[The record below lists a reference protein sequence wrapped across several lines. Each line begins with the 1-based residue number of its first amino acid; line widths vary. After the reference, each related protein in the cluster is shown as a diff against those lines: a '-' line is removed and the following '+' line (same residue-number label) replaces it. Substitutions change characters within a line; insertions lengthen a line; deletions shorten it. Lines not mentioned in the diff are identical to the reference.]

1 LKQTYHPNYHI
12 VNNVFYIFNNVLST
26 ENNMKIKIFDSI
38 QLKERAYE
46 LFQNFEAL
54 PNFLKE
60 TLTILIGNFH
70 VTNEKNDD
78 LNRENFKYV
87 INQLNSVKFS
97 SQKFSY
103 FYSTILIR
111 NLSSKLTKITSGKI
125 H

>member
-1 LKQTYHPNYHI
+1 
-12 VNNVFYIFNNVLST
+12 
-26 ENNMKIKIFDSI
+26 MKIKIFDSI